1 MAEEATTTKEK
12 NEKIYKVENV
22 YARVEGGNDQ
32 ITFDA
37 KLNGKKI
44 PVTTVNHN
52 SMESHFVFDK
62 PDETDAK
69 TVTTEASAQPTE

>member
-1 MAEEATTTKEK
+1 MAKEMTEEATTTKEK
-12 NEKIYKVENV
+12 NIYDVENV

-37 KLNGKKI
+37 VLNGEKI

-52 SMESHFVFDK
+52 RMESHFVFDK
-62 PDETDAK
+62 PDEADAK
-69 TVTTEASAQPTE
+69 TTK

>member
-1 MAEEATTTKEK
+1 MAEEMAEEATTTKKEK
-12 NEKIYKVENV
+12 NEDIYKVENV

-37 KLNGKKI
+37 VLNGEKI

-52 SMESHFVFDK
+52 RMESHFVFDK
-62 PDETDAK
+62 PDEADAK
-69 TVTTEASAQPTE
+69 TTK